1 LKILKI
7 KDEFIRHTGLMF
19 IGVGLFNLFGLL
31 YHLFMVRFLSPVDY
45 GQLNTLIAL
54 FMVISVPGST
64 VQITV
69 TKFVSSFQAQNRFS
83 QMKKLLRHLLIL
95 MSIVGLCF
103 FLLATLGSRF
113 LSSFLQISSYRLI
126 ILLGLGLFFA
136 MVLPIPW
143 GGLQGLQKFG
153 SMTFSLIIN
162 GGLKFGLGALF
173 VFLGLGVLGAMGAF
187 TICYLV
193 TVFLS
198 LIILGTSLPRE
209 KSESRREQDNEK
221 LDPSYISGVYQY
233 FLPVGITLLCFMVL
247 TNIDLIL
254 VKHFF
259 TPIEAGYY
267 SIAQVVG
274 KIILLLPVPVVTATF
289 PKLSSLE
296 GQDEK
301 GLLILRKSLIMV
313 LFFCVVVI
321 LLGFLFPSLIIR
333 ILSGRLYIECIPLV
347 RFFCI
352 DMSFFCLVL
361 ILLYYH
367 LSRGKNT
374 FLYPLCF
381 LTIIQTGLIVLYHN
395 TLVQVLVVVG
405 LVGLCLLGVNLY
417 LAYRSCERRVKD
429 P

>member
-1 LKILKI
+1 MLKF

-19 IGVGLFNLFGLL
+19 IGVGLFNVFNLL
-31 YHLFMVRFLSPVDY
+31 YHLFMVRFLSPIDY

-64 VQITV
+64 VQTTV
-69 TKFVSSFQAQNRFS
+69 TKFVSSFKAQNRFS

-95 MSIVGLCF
+95 MSIVGLFF
-103 FLLATLGSRF
+103 FLLTTLGSRF
-113 LSSFLQISSYRLI
+113 LSSFLQISSHGLI
-126 ILLGLGLFFA
+126 ILLALGLFFA
-136 MVLPIPW
+136 MVVPVPW

-153 SMTFSLIIN
+153 SMAFTLIIN
-162 GGLKFGLGALF
+162 GGLKFVLGGLF

-187 TICYLV
+187 TICYLG

-198 LIILGTSLPRE
+198 LIILSISLPRE
-209 KSESRREQDNEK
+209 KSESRREQDIEK
-221 LDPSYISGVYQY
+221 PDPSYISGVYQY

-267 SIAQVVG
+267 SIAQVAG
-274 KIILLLPVPVVTATF
+274 KVILLLPVPIVMVMF

-296 GQDEK
+296 GQEEK
-301 GLLILRKSLIMV
+301 GLLILKRSLRIV
-313 LFFCVVVI
+313 FLFCAVAV

-333 ILSGRLYIECIPLV
+333 ILSGRSYIECIPLV
-347 RFFCI
+347 RLFCI
-352 DMSFFCLVL
+352 DMSLFSLIL
-361 ILLYYH
+361 ILLHYH
-367 LSRGKNT
+367 LSRGKST

-381 LTIIQTGLIVLYHN
+381 LTLIQTGLIVFYHN

-405 LVGLCLLGVNLY
+405 LVGFCLLGVNLY
-417 LAYRSCERRVKD
+417 LIYRPFGRRVGG

>member
-1 LKILKI
+1 
-7 KDEFIRHTGLMF
+7 MF
-19 IGVGLFNLFGLL
+19 IGVGLFNVFNLL

-209 KSESRREQDNEK
+209 KSELRREQDIEK
-221 LDPSYISGVYQY
+221 PDPSYISGVYQY

-274 KIILLLPVPVVTATF
+274 KVILLLPVPIVMVMF

-296 GQDEK
+296 GQEEK
-301 GLLILRKSLIMV
+301 GLLILKRSLRIV
-313 LFFCVVVI
+313 FLFCTVAV
-321 LLGFLFPSLIIR
+321 LLGFLFPSLII
-333 ILSGRLYIECIPLV
+333 
-347 RFFCI
+347 
-352 DMSFFCLVL
+352 
-361 ILLYYH
+361 
-367 LSRGKNT
+367 
-374 FLYPLCF
+374 
-381 LTIIQTGLIVLYHN
+381 
-395 TLVQVLVVVG
+395 
-405 LVGLCLLGVNLY
+405 
-417 LAYRSCERRVKD
+417 
-429 P
+429 

>member
-1 LKILKI
+1 
-7 KDEFIRHTGLMF
+7 M
-19 IGVGLFNLFGLL
+19 
-31 YHLFMVRFLSPVDY
+31 
-45 GQLNTLIAL
+45 
-54 FMVISVPGST
+54 
-64 VQITV
+64 
-69 TKFVSSFQAQNRFS
+69 
-83 QMKKLLRHLLIL
+83 
-95 MSIVGLCF
+95 
-103 FLLATLGSRF
+103 
-113 LSSFLQISSYRLI
+113 
-126 ILLGLGLFFA
+126 
-136 MVLPIPW
+136 W
-143 GGLQGLQKFG
+143 
-153 SMTFSLIIN
+153 
-162 GGLKFGLGALF
+162 
-173 VFLGLGVLGAMGAF
+173 AF
-187 TICYLV
+187 TICYMV

-198 LIILGTSLPRE
+198 LIILGISLPRE
-209 KSESRREQDNEK
+209 KSESRREQDIEK
-221 LDPSYISGVYQY
+221 PDPSYISGVYQY

-259 TPIEAGYY
+259 TPVEAGYY

-274 KIILLLPVPVVTATF
+274 KIILLLPIPVVTATF

-296 GQDEK
+296 GQEK
-301 GLLILRKSLIMV
+301 RGLLILRKSLIMV
-313 LFFCVVVI
+313 LFLCVVVI

-352 DMSFFCLVL
+352 NMSLFSLVL

-367 LSRGKNT
+367 LSRGKST

-417 LAYRSCERRVKD
+417 LVYRSCERRIES

>member
-1 LKILKI
+1 MLKL

-19 IGVGLFNLFGLL
+19 IGVGLFNLFNLL

-54 FMVISVPGST
+54 FMVVSVPGST
-64 VQITV
+64 VQTTV
-69 TKFVSSFQAQNRFS
+69 TKFVSSYQAQNRFS

-95 MSIVGLCF
+95 MAIVGLCF

-113 LSSFLQISSYRLI
+113 LSSFLQISSYKLI
-126 ILLGLGLFFA
+126 ILFGIGLFFA
-136 MVLPIPW
+136 MVVPIPW

-153 SMTFSLIIN
+153 SMTFSLIVS
-162 GGLKFGLGALF
+162 GGLKFGLGGLF
-173 VFLGLGVLGAMGAF
+173 VFLGLGVLGAMWAF
-187 TICYLV
+187 TICYMV

-198 LIILGTSLPRE
+198 LIILGISLPRE
-209 KSESRREQDNEK
+209 KSESRREQDIEK
-221 LDPSYISGVYQY
+221 PDPSYISGVYQY

-259 TPIEAGYY
+259 TPVEAGYY

-274 KIILLLPVPVVTATF
+274 KIILLLPIPVVTATF

-296 GQDEK
+296 GQEK
-301 GLLILRKSLIMV
+301 RGLLILRKSLIMV
-313 LFFCVVVI
+313 LFLCVVVI

-352 DMSFFCLVL
+352 NMSLFSLVL

-367 LSRGKNT
+367 LSRGKST

-417 LAYRSCERRVKD
+417 LVYRSCERRIES

>member
-1 LKILKI
+1 MLKF
-7 KDEFIRHTGLMF
+7 KDEFIQHTGLMF
-19 IGVGLFNLFGLL
+19 IGLGLFNVFNIL
-31 YHLFMVRFLSPVDY
+31 YHLFMVRFLSPLDY

-54 FMVISVPGST
+54 FMVISVPAST
-64 VQITV
+64 VQTTV

-83 QMKKLLRHLLIL
+83 EMKKLLRHLLTL
-95 MSIVGLCF
+95 MSIVGLSF

-113 LSSFLQISSYRLI
+113 LSSFLQISSYELI
-126 ILLGLGLFFA
+126 VLFGLGLFFA
-136 MVLPIPW
+136 MVVPIPW

-153 SMTFSLIIN
+153 SMTISLIIS

-187 TICYLV
+187 TICYMV

-198 LIILGTSLPRE
+198 LLILIIFLPRE
-209 KSESRREQDNEK
+209 KSESRREQGIEK
-221 LDPSYISGVYQY
+221 PHPSYLSGVYQY
-233 FLPVGITLLCFMVL
+233 FLPVGITLLCFMIL

-259 TPIEAGYY
+259 TPVEAGYY

-274 KIILLLPVPVVTATF
+274 RIILLLPVPVVTATF

-296 GQDEK
+296 GQEEK
-301 GLLILRKSLIMV
+301 GFLILRKSLRMV
-313 LFFCVVVI
+313 LFFCVAVI
-321 LLGFLFPSLIIR
+321 LLGSLFPSLIIR
-333 ILSGRLYIECIPLV
+333 ILSGRSYIECIPLV
-347 RFFCI
+347 RFFCV
-352 DMSFFCLVL
+352 DMSLFSLVFV
-361 ILLYYH
+361 LLHYH
-367 LSRGKNT
+367 LSRGKST

-381 LTIIQTGLIVLYHN
+381 LTLVQIGLIVLYHN

-405 LVGLCLLGVNLY
+405 LVGVCLLGVNLY
-417 LAYRSCERRVKD
+417 LAYRSCEGRVES

>member
-1 LKILKI
+1 MLKF

-19 IGVGLFNLFGLL
+19 IGMGLFNVFNLL

-54 FMVISVPGST
+54 FMVISVPAST
-64 VQITV
+64 VQTTV
-69 TKFVSSFQAQNRFS
+69 TKFISSFQAQNRFS
-83 QMKKLLRHLLIL
+83 QIKKLLQHLLIL
-95 MSIVGLCF
+95 MSIIGLSF
-103 FLLATLGSRF
+103 FLLAILGSRF
-113 LSSFLQISSYRLI
+113 FSSFLQISSYRLI
-126 ILLGLGLFFA
+126 ILFGLGLFFA
-136 MVLPIPW
+136 MVLPIPS

-153 SMTFSLIIN
+153 SMAFSLIIN
-162 GGLKFGLGALF
+162 GGLKFGLGSLF
-173 VFLGLGVLGAMGAF
+173 VFLGLGVVGAMGAF
-187 TICYLV
+187 TICYMV

-198 LIILGTSLPRE
+198 LIILGISLPRE
-209 KSESRREQDNEK
+209 KSESRREQDIK
-221 LDPSYISGVYQY
+221 KPDLSYISGVYQY
-233 FLPVGITLLCFMVL
+233 FLPVGITFLCFMVL

-274 KIILLLPVPVVTATF
+274 KIVLLLPVPVVTATF

-296 GQDEK
+296 GQEEK
-301 GLLILRKSLIMV
+301 GLLILRQSLMMV
-313 LFFCVVVI
+313 LFFCVAAI

-333 ILSGRLYIECIPLV
+333 ILSGRSYIECIPLI

-352 DMSFFCLVL
+352 DMSLFSLVL

-367 LSRGKNT
+367 LSRGKST

-381 LTIIQTGLIVLYHN
+381 LTLIQTGLIVLYHN

-405 LVGLCLLGVNLY
+405 LVGFCLLGVNLY
-417 LAYRSCERRVKD
+417 LIYRPFGRRVGG